1 MPVGTAASVDGAATA
16 TSSTGRRPIRSPTTR
31 RTATATLRNIPI
43 IIIIIIP
50 NNKPIIIINNINR
63 AMVIISIIINNHRG
77 ITIRSPTL
85 ITTII
90 TTIARIN
97 VSRTHAPTTVTTI
110 TIITI
115 TAAVAAPPR
124 A

>member
-1 MPVGTAASVDGAATA
+1 MSVGTAASVDGAATA

-31 RTATATLRNIPI
+31 RTATATLRNIP
-43 IIIIIIP
+43 IIIIIP